1 MKNLVILGAPGAGKG
16 TQAVTLAK
24 KLAMCHISTGDI
36 LRKEIADG
44 TTLGKKTK
52 DYLDKGLLVPDQI
65 VIDMLENYLVANDA
79 KCKGYIF
86 DGFPRT
92 VAQAEAL
99 DKMLAKHKNQID
111 KAIYFKVPQKE
122 LIKRIR
128 NRGLTSGRSDDTSLK
143 IIHER
148 LVQYATNTKPVLA
161 YYKKQKKYF
170 WLNGVG
176 SIDDIFNTFYS
187 IAESK

>member
-1 MKNLVILGAPGAGKG
+1 MKNFVILGAPGAGKG
-16 TQAVTLAK
+16 TQAVSLANK
-24 KLAMCHISTGDI
+24 MSMCHISTGDI

-44 TTLGKKTK
+44 TDLGRKTK

-65 VIDMLENYLVANDA
+65 VIDMLEKHLFEMNV
-79 KCKGYIF
+79 KCSGYIF

-92 VAQAEAL
+92 LAQAEAL
-99 DKMLAKHKNQID
+99 DKMLLKHKFKID

-148 LVQYATNTKPVLA
+148 LVQYTTNTKPVLA

-176 SIDDIFNTFYS
+176 SIENIFSTFCT
-187 IAESK
+187 IAES

>member
-44 TTLGKKTK
+44 TTLGKKTR

-99 DKMLAKHKNQID
+99 DKMLAKHKNKID
-111 KAIYFKVPQKE
+111 KAIYFKVPQTE

-148 LVQYATNTKPVLA
+148 LVQYSTNTKPVLA
-161 YYKKQKKYF
+161 YYKKQKKYS

-176 SIDDIFNTFYS
+176 SIDAIFATFCS
-187 IAESK
+187 IAES